1 MSALK
6 ERHYQ
11 VLIAPVISEKS
22 TMLGEKRNTVVFRVA
37 PDASKPE
44 IKAAVEGLFQVR
56 VQGVR
61 VVNVKGK
68 TKRFGR
74 LSGRRCDVRKAYVTL
89 EAGQELDLVAGGS
102 L

>member
-11 VLIAPVISEKS
+11 VLLAPVISEKS
-22 TMLGEKRNTVVFRVA
+22 TMLSETRNTVVFRVA
-37 PDASKPE
+37 PDAEKHE
-44 IKAAVEGLFQVR
+44 IKAAVEGLFNVR

-68 TKRFGR
+68 VKRFGR
-74 LSGRRCDVRKAYVTL
+74 FAGRRANVRKAYVTL
-89 EAGQELDLVAGGS
+89 EPGQELDFVMGGS
-102 L
+102 A

>member
-22 TMLGEKRNTVVFRVA
+22 TMLGEKNNTVVFRVA
-37 PDASKPE
+37 ADAAKPE

-74 LSGRRCDVRKAYVTL
+74 VTGRRSDVRKAYVTL

>member
-22 TMLGEKRNTVVFRVA
+22 TQVGEKHNTVVFRVA
-37 PDASKPE
+37 PDATKPE

-74 LSGRRCDVRKAYVTL
+74 ISGRRSDVRKAYVTL
-89 EAGQELDLVAGGS
+89 EAGQELDLVVGGS

>member
-1 MSALK
+1 MSALT

-11 VLIAPVISEKS
+11 VLLAPVISEKS
-22 TMLGEKRNTVVFRVA
+22 TLVGERRNTIVFRVA
-37 PDASKPE
+37 PDATKPE
-44 IKAAVEGLFQVR
+44 IKAAVEGLFNVR

-61 VVNVKGK
+61 VLNVKGK
-68 TKRFGR
+68 NKRFGR
-74 LSGRRCDVRKAYVTL
+74 FAGRRSDLRKAYVTL

>member
-22 TMLGEKRNTVVFRVA
+22 TQVGEKHNTVVFRVA
-37 PDASKPE
+37 PDATKPE

-74 LSGRRCDVRKAYVTL
+74 ISGRRSDVRKAYVTL

>member
-11 VLIAPVISEKS
+11 VLIAPIISEKS
-22 TMLGEKRNTVVFRVA
+22 TWVGEKRNTVVFRVA
-37 PDASKPE
+37 PDATKPE

-74 LSGRRCDVRKAYVTL
+74 ISGRRSDVRKAYVTL
-89 EAGQELDLVAGGS
+89 EAGQELDFVAGGS